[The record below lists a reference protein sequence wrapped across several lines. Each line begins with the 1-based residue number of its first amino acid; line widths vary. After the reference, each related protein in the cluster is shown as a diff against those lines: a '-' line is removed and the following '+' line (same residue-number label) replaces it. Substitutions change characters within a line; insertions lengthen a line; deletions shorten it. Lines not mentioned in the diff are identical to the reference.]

1 VKPHLTWL
9 QKAIAEGV
17 KVEGYFY
24 WTLMDNYEWN
34 HGVKVYRMG
43 LYDVDNGTKEFSLSP
58 MGQGYGKAA
67 QANGF

>member
-1 VKPHLTWL
+1 
-9 QKAIAEGV
+9 
-17 KVEGYFY
+17 
-24 WTLMDNYEWN
+24 
-34 HGVKVYRMG
+34 MG